1 MPALPLTPAQL
12 ADASRLKA
20 LYEEWKARRRAA
32 RESASQETV
41 AALLGFNSQ
50 SSVSQYVNGKI
61 PLNINALVKFAA
73 LFGCAP
79 EDISMDLA
87 KEIQRIAEAAPEDDG
102 AQEFVPVRRLDVR
115 LSAGHGELVMSE
127 DEKGRLSFRADFLRN
142 AGANPEETVSV
153 SVKGDSMEPLIPDGA
168 LILVNRGATTII
180 NGKVYAFRHHG
191 EVLVKRLYRG
201 NGGFIARPENPAGGY
216 PDMHLSFDDP
226 EIEIIGRAFWVG
238 FKL

>member
-1 MPALPLTPAQL
+1 MPALPLTPTQL
-12 ADASRLKA
+12 ADASRLKS
-20 LYEEWKARRRAA
+20 LYEDWKDKRRA
-32 RESASQETV
+32 RGESASQETV
-41 AALLGFNSQ
+41 AALLGFSSQ

-61 PLNINALVKFAA
+61 PLNINALVKFSE

-87 KEIQRIAEAAPEDDG
+87 KDIQRIAEAAPEDNSQ
-102 AQEFVPVRRLDVR
+102 QEFVQVRRLDVQ
-115 LSAGHGELVMSE
+115 LSAGHGQIVVSE
-127 DEKGRLSFRADFLRN
+127 DEKGRLSFRADFLRS
-142 AGANPEETVSV
+142 AGAKPEETFLV

-168 LILVNRGATTII
+168 LILVNRGSTSIM

-191 EVLVKRLYRG
+191 EVLVKRLYKG

-216 PDMHLSFDDP
+216 PDMHLSFDDS

-238 FKL
+238 FRL

>member
-1 MPALPLTPAQL
+1 MPAQPLTPAQL
-12 ADASRLKA
+12 ADASRLKS
-20 LYEEWKARRRAA
+20 LYEQWKDKRRAM

-41 AALLGFNSQ
+41 AALLGFSSQ

-61 PLNINALVKFAA
+61 PLNINALVKFAG
-73 LFGCAP
+73 LLGCAP

-87 KEIQRIAEAAPEDDG
+87 KEIQRIADAAPDDES
-102 AQEFVPVRRLDVR
+102 QQDFVQVRRLDVR
-115 LSAGHGELVMSE
+115 LSAGHGQVVMSE
-127 DEKGRLSFRADFLRN
+127 DEKGRLSFRLDFLRS
-142 AGANPEETVSV
+142 AGAAPEETVLV

-168 LILVNRGATTII
+168 LILVNRGATSIM

-191 EVLVKRLYRG
+191 EVLVKRLYKG

-216 PDMHLSFDDP
+216 SDMHLSFDDP

-238 FKL
+238 FRL